1 MGWGGHVT
9 RERARCKIQGKDSE
23 KVEWFVGKSL
33 ITKAASLR
41 ELFFSSIR
49 AEGWMSEHEKTTGP
63 RAKNT
68 V

>member
-1 MGWGGHVT
+1 MT
-9 RERARCKIQGKDSE
+9 RERARCKMQGKDSE
-23 KVEWFVGKSL
+23 RVEWFVGRSL

-49 AEGWMSEHEKTTGP
+49 AEGWMNEHEKNHWP